1 MKNEKIKFTQKLFK
15 SKKGFNDISIIAVIM
30 SIFLLTSIVI
40 PFVNAEFNT
49 SFDNF
54 DEEEFTQQ
62 TRNDAESVSTISAFT
77 VLKTVMVLALFD
89 FGDTLG
95 LPFWLDI
102 VYTLLA
108 IVFILVIARNIWIGG
123 GA

>member
-1 MKNEKIKFTQKLFK
+1 MKNETKIFNAKLFK
-15 SKKGFNDISIIAVIM
+15 SKKGINDISIITIITA
-30 SIFLLTSIVI
+30 IFLITSIVI
-40 PFVNAEFNT
+40 PFVNAEFDT
-49 SFDNF
+49 
-54 DEEEFTQQ
+54 EFSNIDSDAITQQ
-62 TRNDAESVSTISAFT
+62 AKDDAESVSAISAFT
-77 VLKTVMVLALFD
+77 VLVNVLKLAIFD

-108 IVFILVIARNIWIGG
+108 MIFILVIARNIWIGG